1 MCNVSVLV
9 TGGAGYVGSHVI
21 VELLGA
27 GCDVVVADNF
37 HNSRP
42 GQDGDMPESLRRVQ
56 QITGREVTFH
66 RVDLLDEDAVDAVFS
81 QHRFD
86 CVIHAAG
93 YKSVGESWK
102 VPLEYYRNNIGGTII
117 LVDAMKKHGVRRL
130 IFSSSSTVY
139 GTPEYLPV
147 DENHPTGRNCT
158 NPYGRTK
165 FMVEEMLRDIGST
178 EKGWSIVLLRYFN
191 PAGAHSSGEIG
202 EDSQGTPKNLVPLV
216 AQVAIGRRE
225 RLHVHG
231 NDYDTPDGTCVRD
244 YVHVMDLAKGHVVA
258 VNKIMTGSLTGIK
271 TYNMNGGTGGAS
283 VLEVIA
289 AFQEAS
295 GVRVPYD
302 VLERR
307 PGDVAKMV
315 ASSKLARD
323 ELGWKAEKSLFHM
336 CEDVWRW
343 QKKNPTGY
351 ARTGSQNSTR
361 S

>member
-1 MCNVSVLV
+1 MSNVNVLV

-42 GQDGDMPESLRRVQ
+42 G
-56 QITGREVTFH
+56 
-66 RVDLLDEDAVDAVFS
+66 
-81 QHRFD
+81 
-86 CVIHAAG
+86 
-93 YKSVGESWK
+93 
-102 VPLEYYRNNIGGTII
+102 
-117 LVDAMKKHGVRRL
+117 
-130 IFSSSSTVY
+130 
-139 GTPEYLPV
+139 
-147 DENHPTGRNCT
+147 
-158 NPYGRTK
+158 
-165 FMVEEMLRDIGST
+165 
-178 EKGWSIVLLRYFN
+178 
-191 PAGAHSSGEIG
+191 
-202 EDSQGTPKNLVPLV
+202 
-216 AQVAIGRRE
+216 
-225 RLHVHG
+225 
-231 NDYDTPDGTCVRD
+231 VRD
-244 YVHVMDLAKGHVVA
+244 YVHVVDLAKGHVTV

-323 ELGWKAEKSLFHM
+323 ELGWKAEKSLLRM
-336 CEDVWRW
+336 
-343 QKKNPTGY
+343 
-351 ARTGSQNSTR
+351 
-361 S
+361 